1 MGDRQKRIDRR
12 RLLELGS
19 LTLGATIVAACG
31 PPSVSP
37 PAPAPAAA
45 PTTAPPAQSAAPTA
59 AAAAPTAAAAAP
71 TAAAAAPTA
80 AGAAAATAPAKT
92 TAPAAQTG
100 ATVKQPAEIVFNTWW
115 QPLQDAFVILT
126 KEFQDQNP
134 GVTIKTQF
142 GGDDYTT
149 KMEAG
154 IVAGG
159 FGDAATGDNGV
170 QTKYMSAGHHYE
182 LASWVESDGSNLE
195 DHHAPRG
202 IGRWGGEALQTP

>member
-1 MGDRQKRIDRR
+1 MADSQKRIDRR
-12 RLLELGS
+12 RLLELGG

-31 PPSVSP
+31 PPSISP
-37 PAPAPAAA
+37 PTPTAAPAAA
-45 PTTAPPAQSAAPTA
+45 PTTAPAPAAAPTAAAAAPTTAAAAPTAAGGAPTA
-59 AAAAPTAAAAAP
+59 AAAAPTAA
-71 TAAAAAPTA
+71 
-80 AGAAAATAPAKT
+80 AAAATAPAKT

-100 ATVKQPAEIVFNTWW
+100 ATVKQPVEIVFNTWW

-134 GVTIKTQF
+134 GVTVKTQF

-170 QTKYMSAGHHYE
+170 QTKYMSAGHHYD
-182 LASWVESDGSNLE
+182 LSSWVQSDGIKDRKSVV
-195 DHHAPRG
+195 
-202 IGRWGGEALQTP
+202 